1 MKVTVENDKGERK
14 EFECDGLALVMADGK
29 DVSCMTEGKLNH
41 LQWAGVV
48 AALTKAKRNIYK
60 KLLPDDEEDD
70 VEAMLAVYRFLKEL
84 EKYDKS

>member
-14 EFECDGLALVMADGK
+14 EFKCDGFALVMADDE

-48 AALTKAKRNIYK
+48 AALTKVKRNIYK

-84 EKYDKS
+84 EKYDES